1 VSITKIRERNGRLR
15 HRLEDNIIMDFR
27 EIGWGG
33 GMYCVHLA
41 EDGLKWLA
49 VVNTV
54 MNLLGSKMCGSC

>member
-1 VSITKIRERNGRLR
+1 
-15 HRLEDNIIMDFR
+15 MDFR
-27 EIGWGG
+27 EIGGGG